1 MFSAIVLIDQITKA
15 VNNYS
20 VGFLDPCSTV
30 RGDPQFTVLWSQ
42 HRRQSAA
49 VAARE
54 CSYLDPARRL

>member
-20 VGFLDPCSTV
+20 VGFLDPRSTV
-30 RGDPQFTVLWSQ
+30 RGDPQFTVLWPQ
-42 HRRQSAA
+42 HRCQSAA

-54 CSYLDPARRL
+54 RGYLDAACRL